1 MNENNE
7 RDELFRN
14 RIKTALHQL
23 NGQPNGFDSDAAIEA
38 ELASIEASPL
48 DDHEVNRITDQVQ
61 RSIIEAARSRTG
73 VDVMQNHTTRTVKAD
88 VAKHGDDPYRQR
100 HPQSGSAVIVAIVT
114 TSLSLLTA
122 YGLFQVTN
130 ETAPGD
136 RPLTSGA
143 PLTYQLDPLKR
154 SSHHFRYVA
163 RPRPQAVAPE
173 RLVVG
178 QTIRTTARERR
189 RALLPDG
196 SILYLNEQSTVALTA
211 NRTVALHRG
220 QLFVEVTPANLSG
233 QRSFV
238 VETPDRSVTALGT
251 KFAVSADKEETEVLV
266 TQGRVRVS
274 GAKAVVTGGQVA
286 AAEDKASEVTINA
299 APRASQA
306 LSWTRD
312 LIAAAETSLVPR
324 SEHDGGSLIVVDPS
338 GQEMKL
344 SLRKFHVDAHIE
356 DGFARTTIDQTYFN
370 HTHSRQEGTFK
381 FPLPPDAS
389 LSRLAMYVNGK
400 LMEGGMVE
408 RGHGRNVFEQ
418 IMHTKR
424 DPALLEWVDGST
436 FKMRVFPLEPRQEK
450 RIVLSYTQRL
460 PNDYDRT
467 EYRFPAGHSL
477 DRVRDWSTRL
487 TVTDGAG
494 KTRWFSPTHLLKA
507 TEQDDNLVLEGSLHN
522 AVLDKDLV
530 VELTDAATKDTNLSQ
545 QIAETV
551 AYSGAQHEGYSYQ
564 MLRFR
569 PNLSGKLNRP
579 RRNWVFLYESSGDRN
594 PLLAR
599 VQLDVISTMLEH
611 AEHDDTFSI
620 ISAATRS
627 EAFRINPIRC
637 SKKNIAKA
645 ITWLEETHLVGAL
658 DLEKAFTKTKPFC
671 KSNNDTM
678 LVHVGSA
685 NPVLGE
691 RDEKQLLKALPSDA
705 QYVGVGIGKRWSRSF
720 MKAAAGRSGG
730 HFTQITPDEKVGW
743 KAFELLSTLN
753 APRLIDL
760 KVDSGRKNVRFL
772 TFADTIAHGQ
782 EIAAITQLPL
792 KAKPLT
798 EVTVSGTLDG
808 RPFSR
813 TLPVTSVSPQAD
825 YLPRTWARLEIDRLV
840 ANSSVA
846 NKDAIIKLSKA
857 MYVMSPFTSLLVLE
871 DEAMYEQFKVDRGRK
886 DHWALYP
893 APETIQVVHEPGPT
907 LPKNEKPVD
916 VLTRRLKMQTAK
928 VDVAQANLDLGL
940 REGRSS
946 DQISRLTSH
955 VTEEERKVEILRNRL
970 KHAEHLANQE
980 SSNVAKTVL
989 YRRPPSITVPASY
1002 VYQNS
1007 HRRHFGTSSWGRMPL
1022 SFGRQSGIRL
1032 DGESRFRD
1040 SRGFQTTVSPNDIEL
1055 DGYART
1061 KGFPDQGVYQL
1072 NPYGWGPGYATEIG
1086 YRPFNPAR
1094 IDNHSLLDP
1103 NWAGSRFVT
1112 SNQENGSDLINWR
1125 IREYES
1131 AYRMQF
1137 RDENFELPLP
1147 AGFIP
1152 RGGTVRDNRLL
1163 MNGRTRLSQIERSLS
1178 SFNVDVNVNGVV
1190 DSVFLGARPRILFSE
1205 ESVLTDL
1212 EFLPSI
1218 RTPLQTRL
1226 ERDESGTFVQLSR
1239 PASSSSL
1246 RYTIPNW
1253 FEDSN
1258 GDSSVWVDSAQL
1270 HFDYGF
1276 ADQDLDGILLDDS
1289 LSFTAK
1295 FIDGRDLTGYDHPR
1309 HVPLYAISV
1318 YDDSFYGG
1326 LEWYGK
1332 VPILDGYNV
1341 NLYDDDFVVNFG
1353 DEWLLSEF
1361 DPRNREQLLR
1371 GLSRRSVDSRS
1382 TGARGRLRN
1391 RSFRGKI
1398 PSHGELVQLPIQRPG
1413 VLQKVLNYAP
1423 GLQTSTADLLA
1434 VIDAE
1439 SKPSHPPVQGTIDD
1453 AARRLVDK
1461 ARSLGWEEVAI
1472 TDEESSTGTKFLCNG
1487 AGHLRLERRTSDG
1500 LLEQVTSD
1508 GETLLHL
1515 YPELGIGARRS
1526 VTRFHRRSL
1535 LSMTPW
1541 LLPPVEDFAAGCNIL
1556 LHNDKTIRI
1565 TRVKA
1570 APADSNT
1577 EEPKAESKFELA
1589 IELVFDDSGRLIER
1603 RLIKLSNNSES
1614 SDQIIYCHVYE
1625 SDGGI
1630 RIVDKDDKLLSEVKF
1645 QRKAIA
1651 CPSDAPST
1659 DSLVILPLPYRSA
1672 DSYSLTLPAQPAGN
1686 GSVDYSQ
1693 VSEADAMKLVATH
1706 VANSNYDGLWN
1717 VINQRFVSQNDCRMG
1732 FAVLLSAA
1740 ASNNNSQPIHEVAS
1754 HNQGSSAL
1762 GSFLVQHFDWWKDQD
1777 RSKEFVLPES
1787 ASPFIRHL
1795 ADIHNL
1801 YVLWSGGR
1809 ATQARTESQV
1819 NQELSRALALIR
1831 KCPSKRIA
1839 WALLNV
1845 VHQSIDETIS
1855 KKKLHQRLARE
1866 ATSFEKVPGLFGQ
1879 ARYARVLWLISA
1891 GKTDEARSL
1900 YSNYR
1905 RDAIAAGITPAVS
1918 DELRSAFKAASGNSE
1933 TWSKV
1938 ILESA
1943 DPLVEQQ
1950 RSLELLQLALNCAV
1964 IAEHDIARQLLDRGI
1979 KGVKLSKRPALLIVG
1994 LQCLITIDDW
2004 SRAEEFARH
2013 LMNFRNA
2020 HENASIWRTAS
2031 QIATALG
2038 DDDESLRRLEQ
2049 AMRLEFSALPDTV
2062 NVESLRGE
2070 YNKLFDRFTSYSQR
2084 MLEAGKPLPDDF
2096 VNRVTQ
2102 AADAWRSI
2110 DPDSTA
2116 ACQRTA
2122 RLLQLIGLFDDAW
2135 DYWTTPLVNTASSSD
2150 AWENLAVALTETKQ
2164 LHRASLAWSEA
2175 FAAEPTDPEL
2185 LWKHATLLHD
2195 NGQPEQAKKLLAK
2208 IINGKWQPRFAHFK
2222 SKAKSLLQKL

>member
-1 MNENNE
+1 MHENNE

-23 NGQPNGFDSDAAIEA
+23 NGQANGFDSAASIEV
-38 ELASIEASPL
+38 ELASIDAAPMGEP
-48 DDHEVNRITDQVQ
+48 EVSRIMDQVQ
-61 RSIIEAARSRTG
+61 RSMIEAARSRAG
-73 VDVMQNHTTRTVKAD
+73 VDVMQNRTYGNVKAD
-88 VAKHGDDPYRQR
+88 VTDHSENSYRQR
-100 HPQSGSAVIVAIVT
+100 RPQTGSAAIVAIVT
-114 TSLSLLTA
+114 TSLCLLTA
-122 YGLFQVTN
+122 YGLFQATHEATVV
-130 ETAPGD
+130 D
-136 RPLTSGA
+136 RPLTSGTR
-143 PLTYQLDPLKR
+143 LTYALDPLKR

-163 RPRPQAVAPE
+163 QPRPQAAVPE
-173 RLVVG
+173 RLTVG
-178 QTIRTTARERR
+178 QTIRTAARERR

-196 SILYLNEQSTVALTA
+196 SVLYLNEQSTVALTA

-220 QLFVEVTPANLSG
+220 QLFVEVTPASLSG
-233 QRSFV
+233 QGSFV

-251 KFAVSADKEETEVLV
+251 KFAVSADKEETEILV
-266 TQGRVRVS
+266 TQGIVRVS
-274 GAKAVVTGGQVA
+274 GASHVVTGGQVA
-286 AAEDKASEVTINA
+286 AAEGGDSEVTIDV

-324 SEHDGGSLIVVDPS
+324 SEHRGGSLIVVDPS

-344 SLRKFHVDAHIE
+344 SLRNFHVDAHIE

-408 RGHGRNVFEQ
+408 RDHGRNVFEQ

-487 TVTDGAG
+487 TVANGAG
-494 KTRWFSPTHLLKA
+494 KARWFSPTHLLKA
-507 TEQDDNLVLEGSLHN
+507 TDDDDNLVLEGNLHN

-530 VELTDAATKDTNLSQ
+530 VELTNSADKGHDFSR
-545 QIAETV
+545 QISETV
-551 AYSGAQHEGYSYQ
+551 AFSGAQHEGYSYQ

-569 PNLSGKLNRP
+569 PNLNGDLQRP
-579 RRNWVFLYESSGDRN
+579 LRNWVFLYESSGDRN

-627 EAFRINPIRC
+627 EAFRIKPVRC
-637 SKKNIAKA
+637 SKKNVSKA
-645 ITWLEETHLVGAL
+645 IAWLEDAHLVGAL
-658 DLEKAFTKTKPFC
+658 ALEEAFTKAKPFC
-671 KSNNDTM
+671 RSNNDTI

-691 RDEKQLLKALPSDA
+691 RDEKKLLKSLPSDA
-705 QYVGVGIGKRWSRSF
+705 QYVGVGVGKSWSRSF
-720 MKAAAGRSGG
+720 MKSAAGRTGG
-730 HFTQITPDEKVGW
+730 HFTQINPDEKVAW

-772 TFADTIAHGQ
+772 TFAETIAHGQ
-782 EIAAITQLPL
+782 EFAAITRLPL
-792 KAKPLT
+792 KAKPLA

-808 RPFSR
+808 QPFSR

-840 ANSSVA
+840 ANDSAA
-846 NKDAIIKLSKA
+846 NKDEIIELSKA

-871 DEAMYEQFKVDRGRK
+871 DEAMYEQFNVDRGRK

-893 APETIQVVHEPGPT
+893 APETIKVVHEPGPT
-907 LPKNEKPVD
+907 LPRNEKPVD
-916 VLTRRLKMQTAK
+916 VLTRQLKTQSAK

-940 REGRSS
+940 RDSRSP
-946 DQISRLTSH
+946 DQIARLTSR
-955 VTEEERKVEILRNRL
+955 VTEEERKAETLRNRL
-970 KHAEHLANQE
+970 KHAEHVASQE
-980 SSNVAKTVL
+980 SANVAKTVL

-1007 HRRHFGTSSWGRMPL
+1007 RRRRFSTSSWDRKPFN
-1022 SFGRQSGIRL
+1022 FGRQRGIML
-1032 DGESRFRD
+1032 DGESRLRD
-1040 SRGFQTTVSPNDIEL
+1040 SWGFQPDLSLNDRESERI
-1055 DGYART
+1055 
-1061 KGFPDQGVYQL
+1061 
-1072 NPYGWGPGYATEIG
+1072 
-1086 YRPFNPAR
+1086 
-1094 IDNHSLLDP
+1094 IDNFSLDTSSEFLFNAPRAD
-1103 NWAGSRFVT
+1103 WGAVRGKDFGDGFVA
-1112 SNQENGSDLINWR
+1112 ER

-1131 AYRMQF
+1131 AYRMQI
-1137 RDENFELPLP
+1137 RDENFEMPLP
-1147 AGFIP
+1147 AGFVS
-1152 RGGTVRDNRLL
+1152 RGGTVRDNRFFT
-1163 MNGRTRLSQIERSLS
+1163 NGGTRLRQFGRGDN
-1178 SFNVDVNVNGVV
+1178 SFEFDLNGNGLVDN
-1190 DSVFLGARPRILFSE
+1190 VFLDARPRIRFSE
-1205 ESVLTDL
+1205 ESVLIDL
-1212 EFLPSI
+1212 EVPILPSI
-1218 RTPLQTRL
+1218 STSLRTRL
-1226 ERDESGTFVQLSR
+1226 ERDESGTFVRLAR

-1246 RYTIPNW
+1246 RYTTPNW

-1258 GDSSVWVDSAQL
+1258 GDGSVWVDSAL
-1270 HFDYGF
+1270 PHLDYGLV
-1276 ADQDLDGILLDDS
+1276 DQDLDGILLDDS

-1295 FIDGRDLTGYDHPR
+1295 FIDGRVHSTGFTTIFPVPVSSFASELIEDRYDEFER
-1309 HVPLYAISV
+1309 
-1318 YDDSFYGG
+1318 
-1326 LEWYGK
+1326 YGK
-1332 VPILDGYNV
+1332 VPILDGNNV
-1341 NLYDDDFVVNFG
+1341 NSAADVDFTF
-1353 DEWLLSEF
+1353 ELSDRYF
-1361 DPRNREQLLR
+1361 YTSANDPNVSRDQIRQFRTTEQGRRIVRSFQHLSAPHRAVLPGLVHG
-1371 GLSRRSVDSRS
+1371 GLSR
-1382 TGARGRLRN
+1382 
-1391 RSFRGKI
+1391 
-1398 PSHGELVQLPIQRPG
+1398 SHNQAVQLPIQRPG
-1413 VLQKVLNYAP
+1413 VLQNILNYAP
-1423 GLQTSTADLLA
+1423 GMQTSTADLLA
-1434 VIDAE
+1434 VIAAE
-1439 SKPSHPPVQGTIDD
+1439 SKHSHPPVQGTIDD
-1453 AARRLVDK
+1453 ASRRLIDQ
-1461 ARSLGWEEVAI
+1461 ARSLGWEEVGI
-1472 TDEESSTGTKFLCNG
+1472 IDEENSSGTTFLCNG

-1535 LSMTPW
+1535 LGMTPW
-1541 LLPPVEDFAAGCNIL
+1541 LLPPVEDLAVGCNIR

-1570 APADSNT
+1570 VPVDNEAVDLET
-1577 EEPKAESKFELA
+1577 EAKFELV
-1589 IELVFDDSGRLIER
+1589 IELVFDESGRLSER
-1603 RLIKLSNNSES
+1603 RLIKLVNKPES
-1614 SDQIIYCHVYE
+1614 SEQIVCRHVYE
-1625 SDGGI
+1625 SKGGI

-1651 CPSDAPST
+1651 RPSDIPAT

-1706 VANSNYDGLWN
+1706 VANSDYVALWN
-1717 VINQRFVSQNDCRMG
+1717 VINQRFVSKDDCRMG

-1740 ASNNNSQPIHEVAS
+1740 ASTNNSQPIHEVAS

-1762 GSFLVQHFDWWKDQD
+1762 GSFLVQRFDWWRDQD
-1777 RSKEFVLPES
+1777 RSKEFVLPDS

-1801 YVLWSGGR
+1801 YALWSGGR
-1809 ATQARTESQV
+1809 ATQDRTESQV
-1819 NQELSRALALIR
+1819 NQELSRALELIR
-1831 KCPSKRIA
+1831 KCSSKQIA
-1839 WALLNV
+1839 WSLLNV
-1845 VHQSIDETIS
+1845 VHKSIDETIS
-1855 KKKLHQRLARE
+1855 KKKLQQRLARE
-1866 ATSFEKVPGLFGQ
+1866 AASFEKVPGLFGA

-1891 GKTDEARSL
+1891 ENVDEAQSL
-1900 YSNYR
+1900 YSSYR

-1918 DELRSAFKAASGNSE
+1918 DELRTAFKESSGNSE

-1938 ILESA
+1938 ILDSA
-1943 DPLVEQQ
+1943 EPLVEQK
-1950 RSLELLQLALNCAV
+1950 RSLELLRLALNCAV
-1964 IAEHDIARQLLDRGI
+1964 IAEHDTARQLLDKGI
-1979 KGVKLSKRPALLIVG
+1979 EGATLSKRPDLLIVG

-2004 SRAEEFARH
+2004 SRAEEFSRK
-2013 LMNFRNA
+2013 LMTYRNTY
-2020 HENASIWRTAS
+2020 ESASLWRTAS
-2031 QIATALG
+2031 QIAAALG

-2049 AMRLEFSALPDTV
+2049 AMRLEFAALPDTV
-2062 NVESLRGE
+2062 NVEVLRGE
-2070 YNKLFDRFTSYSQR
+2070 YNKLFDRFTSYSQL

-2102 AADAWRSI
+2102 AADAWRSV
-2110 DPDSTA
+2110 DPDPTT

-2122 RLLQLIGLFDDAW
+2122 RLLQLIGLYDDAW
-2135 DYWTTPLVNTASSSD
+2135 DYWTTPLVNTANSSD

-2164 LHRASLAWSEA
+2164 LHRASQAWDEA

-2185 LWKHATLLHD
+2185 LWKHATLLR
-2195 NGQPEQAKKLLAK
+2195 NNSQSEQAKKVLTK
-2208 IINGKWQPRFAHFK
+2208 IANGEWQPRFAHFK
-2222 SKAKSLLQKL
+2222 SKAKLLLQKM

>member
-23 NGQPNGFDSDAAIEA
+23 NGQPNGFDRDASIEA
-38 ELASIEASPL
+38 ELASIDAAPMG
-48 DDHEVNRITDQVQ
+48 DVEVNRIMDQVQ
-61 RSIIEAARSRTG
+61 RSIIEAARSRAG
-73 VDVMQNHTTRTVKAD
+73 VDVMQNRTSRNTNPGTGD
-88 VAKHGDDPYRQR
+88 HGGNSYGQR
-100 HPQSGSAVIVAIVT
+100 RPQSGSAAIVAIIT
-114 TSLSLLTA
+114 TSLCLLTA

-130 ETAPGD
+130 ETPPGE
-136 RPLTSGA
+136 RPLVPGTQVI
-143 PLTYQLDPLKR
+143 YQLDPLKR

-163 RPRPQAVAPE
+163 QPRPQVAAPE

-178 QTIRTTARERR
+178 QTIRTAARERR

-233 QRSFV
+233 QRPFV
-238 VETPDRSVTALGT
+238 VETSDRSVTALGT

-266 TQGRVRVS
+266 TQGKVRVS

-286 AAEDKASEVTINA
+286 AADDKESEVTINA

-408 RGHGRNVFEQ
+408 RDHGRNVFEQ

-487 TVTDGAG
+487 TVTNGAG

-507 TEQDDNLVLEGSLHN
+507 TEDDGNLVLEGSLHN

-530 VELTDAATKDTNLSQ
+530 VELTDAATKEADLSR

-551 AYSGAQHEGYSYQ
+551 AFSGAQHEGFNYQ

-569 PNLSGKLNRP
+569 PNLNGELQRP
-579 RRNWVFLYESSGDRN
+579 LRNWVFLYESSGDRN

-620 ISAATRS
+620 INAATKS
-627 EAFRINPIRC
+627 ESFRVRPVRC
-637 SKKNIAKA
+637 SKKNVAKA
-645 ITWLEETHLVGAL
+645 IAWLEEAHLVGAL
-658 DLEKAFTKTKPFC
+658 NLEDAFAKSKPFC
-671 KSNNDTM
+671 RSNNDTIV
-678 LVHVGSA
+678 VHVGSA

-691 RDEKQLLKALPSDA
+691 RDEKKLLKSLPPDA
-705 QYVGVGIGKRWSRSF
+705 QYVGVGVGKRWSRSF

-730 HFTQITPDEKVGW
+730 HFTQINPDEKVGW
-743 KAFELLSTLN
+743 RAFELLSTLN
-753 APRLIDL
+753 APRLINL
-760 KVDSGRKNVRFL
+760 KIDSGRKGVRFL
-772 TFADTIAHGQ
+772 TFADTLAHGQ
-782 EIAAITQLPL
+782 EFAAITRLPL

-798 EVTVSGTLDG
+798 EVTVTGTLDG
-808 RPFSR
+808 QPFSR

-840 ANSSVA
+840 ANSSAA
-846 NKDAIIKLSKA
+846 NKDSIIKLSKA

-871 DEAMYEQFKVDRGRK
+871 DEAMYEQFNVDRGRK

-893 APETIQVVHEPGPT
+893 APATIQVVHEPGPT
-907 LPKNEKPVD
+907 LPKNEQPVD
-916 VLTRRLKMQTAK
+916 VLKRRLKVQLARR
-928 VDVAQANLDLGL
+928 DVAQANLDLGK
-940 REGRSS
+940 RDSRSP
-946 DQISRLTSH
+946 DQIARLTSH
-955 VTEEERKVEILRNRL
+955 VTEEERKAEILRNRL
-970 KHAEHLANQE
+970 KHVEQLASQE
-980 SSNVAKTVL
+980 SANVAKTVL
-989 YRRPPSITVPASY
+989 YRRPPSITVPTSY

-1007 HRRHFGTSSWGRMPL
+1007 RRRRFSTSSWDRKQF
-1022 SFGRQSGIRL
+1022 SFGRRSGSTSF
-1032 DGESRFRD
+1032 GAFFRNARD
-1040 SRGFQTTVSPNDIEL
+1040 FQTNVSPNDIEL
-1055 DGYART
+1055 YAYSKT
-1061 KGFPDQGVYQL
+1061 QGFPDQGVYQL
-1072 NPYGWGPGYATEIG
+1072 NPYGWGPGYANEIG
-1086 YRPFNPAR
+1086 YRPFNFAQR
-1094 IDNHSLLDP
+1094 DDDFINEQI
-1103 NWAGSRFVT
+1103 SR
-1112 SNQENGSDLINWR
+1112 
-1125 IREYES
+1125 YES

-1137 RDENFELPLP
+1137 SDEDFATSLS

-1152 RGGTVRDNRLL
+1152 RGGTVRNDLVFTNDGELL
-1163 MNGRTRLSQIERSLS
+1163 DAYNS
-1178 SFNVDVNVNGVV
+1178 SFDVDLSGNGLL
-1190 DSVFLGARPRILFSE
+1190 DKFFFEARPRIVLSE
-1205 ESVLTDL
+1205 ESALIYPG
-1212 EFLPSI
+1212 FLPSI
-1218 RTPLQTRL
+1218 STPLRTRL
-1226 ERDESGTFVQLSR
+1226 ERDESGTVVRLAR
-1239 PASSSSL
+1239 PSSTSSV
-1246 RYTIPNW
+1246 RYTVPMW
-1253 FEDSN
+1253 GEDSN
-1258 GDSSVWVDSAQL
+1258 GDSSVWVDSSQL
-1270 HFDYGF
+1270 YFDYGRV
-1276 ADQDLDGILLDDS
+1276 DLDLDGILIDDS
-1289 LSFTAK
+1289 LSFGTE
-1295 FIDGRDLTGYDHPR
+1295 FIDGREVAKYEQPR
-1309 HVPLYAISV
+1309 YVPLFGFTV
-1318 YDDSFYGG
+1318 YDDSFYDGVDR
-1326 LEWYGK
+1326 YGK
-1332 VPILDGYNV
+1332 VPILDGDNA
-1341 NLYDDDFVVNFG
+1341 NLLADVDFVVDFR
-1353 DEWLLSEF
+1353 DEWFLSGF
-1361 DPRNREQLLR
+1361 APRNREQLLR
-1371 GLSRRSVDSRS
+1371 ELSRRTVGSRPA
-1382 TGARGRLRN
+1382 GARGRLRN
-1391 RSFRGKI
+1391 RSFREKI
-1398 PSHGELVQLPIQRPG
+1398 PAYGELIELPLQRPG
-1413 VLQKVLNYAP
+1413 VLQNILNYAP
-1423 GLQTSTADLLA
+1423 GMQTSTADLLA

-1439 SKPSHPPVQGTIDD
+1439 SKPSQPPAQGTIDD
-1453 AARRLVDK
+1453 AARRLVEK
-1461 ARSLGWEEVAI
+1461 ARSLGWEEV
-1472 TDEESSTGTKFLCNG
+1472 DLVREGNSSGLKLLCNG

-1526 VTRFHRRSL
+1526 ITKFHRRSL

-1541 LLPPVEDFAAGCNIL
+1541 LLPPVDDLAAGCNIL

-1570 APADSNT
+1570 ALSDSDS
-1577 EEPKAESKFELA
+1577 EEPNAKSEFELV
-1589 IELVFDDSGRLIER
+1589 IELVFDDSGRLAER
-1603 RLIKLSNNSES
+1603 RLIKVSNEPEASGL
-1614 SDQIIYCHVYE
+1614 IICRHVYE
-1625 SDGGI
+1625 PNGGI

-1645 QRKAIA
+1645 QRKAITR
-1651 CPSDAPST
+1651 PSDAMST

-1672 DSYSLTLPAQPAGN
+1672 DSYSLTLPAQPAGS

-1706 VANSNYDGLWN
+1706 VANSDYDALWN
-1717 VINQRFVSQNDCRMG
+1717 VINQRFVSKDDCRMG
-1732 FAVLLSAA
+1732 FAVLLSAS
-1740 ASNNNSQPIHEVAS
+1740 ASTKNSQPIHEVAS

-1762 GSFLVQHFDWWKDQD
+1762 GSFLVQHFDWWRDQD
-1777 RSKEFVLPES
+1777 RSKEFVLPDS

-1801 YVLWSGGR
+1801 YALWSSGR
-1809 ATQARTESQV
+1809 ATQDRTESQV
-1819 NQELSRALALIR
+1819 NHELSRAIELIR
-1831 KCPSKRIA
+1831 RCSSKQTA

-1845 VHQSIDETIS
+1845 VHKSIDETIS
-1855 KKKLHQRLARE
+1855 KKTFHQRLAKE
-1866 ATSFEKVPGLFGQ
+1866 AASFEKVPGLFAS
-1879 ARYARVLWLISA
+1879 ARYAQVLWLISA
-1891 GKTDEARSL
+1891 GKMDKARSL
-1900 YSNYR
+1900 YSSYR

-1918 DELRSAFKAASGNSE
+1918 DQIRTAFKDAFDDSE
-1933 TWSKV
+1933 SWSRM
-1938 ILESA
+1938 ILDSSEL
-1943 DPLVEQQ
+1943 LVEQK
-1950 RSLELLQLALNCAV
+1950 RSLELLQLALNCAT
-1964 IAEHDIARQLLDRGI
+1964 IAEHDTAQQLLDRGI
-1979 KGVKLSKRPALLIVG
+1979 KGVKLSKRPDLLIVG

-2004 SRAEEFARH
+2004 SRAEDFARK
-2013 LMNFRNA
+2013 LMNFENA
-2020 HENASIWRTAS
+2020 HENASLWRTAS

-2062 NVESLRGE
+2062 NVEAFRGE
-2070 YNKLFDRFTSYSQR
+2070 YNKLFDRFTSYSQL
-2084 MLEAGKPLPDDF
+2084 MLEAGKPLSDDF
-2096 VNRVTQ
+2096 VKRVTQ

-2110 DPDSTA
+2110 DPDSTQ

-2122 RLLQLIGLFDDAW
+2122 KLLQLIGLYGDAW
-2135 DYWTTPLVNTASSSD
+2135 EYWTTPLVNTADSSD
-2150 AWENLAVALTETKQ
+2150 AWENLATALTESKQ
-2164 LHRASLAWSEA
+2164 IHRASQAWGEA

-2185 LWKHATLLHD
+2185 LWKHATLLRNNNKPD
-2195 NGQPEQAKKLLAK
+2195 QAKKLLTQ
-2208 IINGKWQPRFAHFK
+2208 IMNGKWQPRFAHFK
-2222 SKAKSLLQKL
+2222 SKAKTLLQKL